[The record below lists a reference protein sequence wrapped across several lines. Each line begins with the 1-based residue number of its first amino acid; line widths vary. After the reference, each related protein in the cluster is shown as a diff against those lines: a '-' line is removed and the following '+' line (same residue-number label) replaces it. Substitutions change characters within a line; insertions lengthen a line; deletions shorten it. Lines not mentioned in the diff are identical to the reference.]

1 MTIDTQA
8 LYNKA
13 AANCQRDEPVLLS
26 DSSPLGGPGLH
37 SPSPCRWRFAAGL
50 RRCGGRPSSHARPE
64 ALRCHHRNYHRDLD
78 LRHPV
83 NVKSGLGHC

>member
-13 AANCQRDEPVLLS
+13 AASCQLDEPVLLS

-50 RRCGGRPSSHARPE
+50 RRCTPRGVATSSPQLSARPGHSE
-64 ALRCHHRNYHRDLD
+64 A
-78 LRHPV
+78 
-83 NVKSGLGHC
+83 